1 MSDGTDTPRPAPAPA
16 VHRLLAPD
24 EELVRL
30 RAEVARER
38 EARAE
43 AERVAQETTAA
54 LAARQQELE
63 LLEAIAAAANGART
77 LEDALD
83 AAVEAL
89 RRHGCWTVGRSW
101 IADGADEPLI
111 DAGAE
116 LFDAAVPALVP
127 PPDGLH
133 ERAREDGEAVWTR
146 NGFAFPVLLGERV
159 LAVLELRASAT
170 RRPDP
175 ALARLSNH
183 VAGHLERVAERVA
196 ARERIVHQTLHDALT
211 GLPNRVLFE
220 DRLGLALTRAR
231 RRGTQTAVLFLD
243 VDRFKLVND
252 TLGHRAGDALLRE
265 VAQRLRTAVRASDT
279 VARFGG
285 DEFAVLCEE
294 LNDERDA
301 LRVANSLH
309 AALSVPC
316 ELGGD
321 GGDLGSESLVLST
334 SVGVAVARGREAT
347 PEELLR
353 DADAAMYRA
362 KELGR
367 SRTEL
372 FDERLRARLDARL
385 RVERELHQALDARE
399 LRLVYQ
405 PVVSLR
411 TGGMRSVE
419 ALVRWD
425 HPERGT
431 LSPGAFLPIAEESGL
446 IVKIGEYVLREAC
459 AQAVAWRG
467 RLGAEAPLPIH
478 VNLAA
483 RQLSQTNFVDTVVR
497 ILADT
502 GATAHDIA
510 LEITESSVIEN
521 TLLASDMLRELKA
534 LGFEILLDDFGIG
547 YSSLGYLQQLPID
560 VLKIDRSFIDALGGA
575 ADAEDDG
582 RASAIV
588 RAIVGMADALAIDVV
603 AEGVETDEQ
612 ARISQALGCDLAQGF
627 LFARPER
634 PETVEQLRRAWT
646 PAARAKPRR
655 S

>member
-1 MSDGTDTPRPAPAPA
+1 MSEGPDTLRPATGRA
-16 VHRLLAPD
+16 VHRLLPPE
-24 EELVRL
+24 EELRRL
-30 RAEVARER
+30 RAEIARER
-38 EARAE
+38 GARAD
-43 AERVAQETTAA
+43 AEQLAQETTAA

-63 LLEAIAAAANGART
+63 LLEEIAAAANGART

-89 RRHGCWTVGRSW
+89 RRHGCWTVGRAW
-101 IADGADEPLI
+101 VADGDEQPLA

-133 ERAREDGEAVWTR
+133 ERARGDRAPVWTR
-146 NGFAFPVLLGERV
+146 NGFAFPVLLGGRV
-159 LAVLELRASAT
+159 IAVLELRGSAT

-175 ALARLSNH
+175 ALARLSGH

-220 DRLGLALTRAR
+220 DRLGLALARSR

-243 VDRFKLVND
+243 VDRFKIVND
-252 TLGHRAGDALLRE
+252 TLGHRVGDALLRE
-265 VAQRLRTAVRASDT
+265 VAARLRAAVRASDT

-294 LNDERDA
+294 LSDERDA
-301 LRVANSLH
+301 LRVATSLH
-309 AALSVPC
+309 AALSAPC
-316 ELGGD
+316 ELG
-321 GGDLGSESLVLST
+321 SESHVLST
-334 SVGVAVARGREAT
+334 SVGVAVAQGREAT
-347 PEELLR
+347 PEGLLR

-367 SRTEL
+367 ARTEL
-372 FDERLRARLDARL
+372 FDERLRARLDARM
-385 RVERELHQALDARE
+385 RVERELHHALEARE

-411 TGGMRSVE
+411 TGRMRSVE

-431 LSPGAFLPIAEESGL
+431 LGPGEFLPVAEESEL
-446 IVKIGEYVLREAC
+446 IVRLGEYVLREAC
-459 AQAVAWRG
+459 AQAVAWRA
-467 RLGAEAPLPIH
+467 RLGNEAPLPIH

-483 RQLSQTNFVDTVVR
+483 RQLSQTTFVETVVR
-497 ILADT
+497 VLAET
-502 GATAHDIA
+502 GATARDIA

-521 TLLASDMLRELKA
+521 TLLASDLLRELKA

-560 VLKIDRSFIDALGGA
+560 VLKIDRSFIDALGAGSGA
-575 ADAEDDG
+575 ADG

-588 RAIVGMADALAIDVV
+588 RAIVGMAGALAIDVV

-612 ARISQALGCDLAQGF
+612 ARISQALGCELAQGF

-634 PETVEQLRRAWT
+634 PETVERLRRAWA
-646 PAARAKPRR
+646 PAA
-655 S
+655 

>member
-1 MSDGTDTPRPAPAPA
+1 MSDGPDTPRPAPAPA
-16 VHRLLAPD
+16 VHRLLAPRRSWRCCAPRSRASAT
-24 EELVRL
+24 RL
-30 RAEVARER
+30 
-38 EARAE
+38 E
-43 AERVAQETTAA
+43 AERIAQETTAA

-77 LEDALD
+77 LEDALE

-101 IADGADEPLI
+101 VADGDDEPLI

-133 ERAREDGEAVWTR
+133 ERSREDRAAVWTR
-146 NGFAFPVLLGERV
+146 NGFAFPVLLGDRV

-175 ALARLSNH
+175 ALARLSTH

-243 VDRFKLVND
+243 VDRFKIVND

-265 VAQRLRTAVRASDT
+265 VAERLRTAVRASDT

-294 LNDERDA
+294 LSDERDA
-301 LRVANSLH
+301 LRVASSLH

-316 ELGGD
+316 QLA
-321 GGDLGSESLVLST
+321 GDLGGEAESLVLST

-372 FDERLRARLDARL
+372 FDERLRARLDARM
-385 RVERELHQALDARE
+385 RVERELHQALEARE

-431 LSPGAFLPIAEESGL
+431 LGPGAFLPIAEESGL

-459 AQAVAWRG
+459 AQAVAWRT
-467 RLGAEAPLPIH
+467 RLAAEAPLPIH

-497 ILADT
+497 ILAET

-521 TLLASDMLRELKA
+521 TLLAGDMLRDLKA

-560 VLKIDRSFIDALGGA
+560 VLKIDRSFIDALDG
-575 ADAEDDG
+575 ADAEGDG

-646 PAARAKPRR
+646 TPAA
-655 S
+655 

>member
-1 MSDGTDTPRPAPAPA
+1 MSDGTDTPRRASAPA

-24 EELVRL
+24 QELALL

-38 EARAE
+38 EARLE
-43 AERVAQETTAA
+43 AERITQETTAA

-63 LLEAIAAAANGART
+63 LLETIAAAANGART

-101 IADGADEPLI
+101 IADGEDDPLI

-133 ERAREDGEAVWTR
+133 ERSREDREAVWTR
-146 NGFAFPVLLGERV
+146 NGFAFPVLLGDRV

-175 ALARLSNH
+175 ALARLSTH

-220 DRLGLALTRAR
+220 DRLGLALARAR

-265 VAQRLRTAVRASDT
+265 VGKRLRSAVRASDT

-294 LNDERDA
+294 LTDERDA
-301 LRVANSLH
+301 LRVATSLH

-316 ELGGD
+316 ELES
-321 GGDLGSESLVLST
+321 DLGSEAESLVLST

-372 FDERLRARLDARL
+372 FDERLRARLDARM
-385 RVERELHQALDARE
+385 RVERELHQALEARE

-431 LSPGAFLPIAEESGL
+431 LGPGAFLPIAEESGL

-459 AQAVAWRG
+459 AQAVAWRT

-521 TLLASDMLRELKA
+521 TLLAGDMLRDLKA

-547 YSSLGYLQQLPID
+547 YSSLGYLRQLPID
-560 VLKIDRSFIDALGGA
+560 VLKIDRSFIDALDG
-575 ADAEDDG
+575 ADAEGDG

-646 PAARAKPRR
+646 TPAA
-655 S
+655 